1 MCTTP
6 YREAGY
12 KPRETG
18 QPESKEDL
26 WERSPMNPKRKLV
39 KRSEVNPDAGKV
51 KGLFRDNTKCPKCGS
66 PTFTANVD
74 DVNTRLC
81 MNDACKWKGAVG
93 SGVDFQRDY
102 MR

>member
-1 MCTTP
+1 MADKP
-6 YREAGY
+6 PRDPDELYKEAQKIHAGIE
-12 KPRETG
+12 K
-18 QPESKEDL
+18 
-26 WERSPMNPKRKLV
+26 KRKLV

-81 MNDACKWKGAVG
+81 TNDECKWKGAVG
-93 SGVDFQRDY
+93 NGEDFQRDY